1 MVVWWFVIWAFHLS
15 NTWSHNFLSICLKL
29 QLHCIP
35 TLQNGL
41 RKRRPKHFK
50 DSRIEH
56 VYKKE
61 PNSLPTGVD
70 RRSIGKIFTS
80 KITHARRSESTGQ
93 LGGRLETKSPFCSFT
108 RAGQYSWVDRE
119 QRKIERNRWRM
130 VSIMVVLGN
139 SLSLS
144 LLTCFHRLFVS
155 SAWM

>member
-15 NTWSHNFLSICLKL
+15 NTWSHNFLSKCLKL

-70 RRSIGKIFTS
+70 RRLIAKFSQAKS
-80 KITHARRSESTGQ
+80 RTHAAPSQ
-93 LGGRLETKSPFCSFT
+93 LGSSAVAWKLSHLFFLHQSGPVQLSRQ
-108 RAGQYSWVDRE
+108 RAEKDRE
-119 QRKIERNRWRM
+119 KPVENGLDHGG
-130 VSIMVVLGN
+130 VGKF